1 MHLMSDILRKMAETF
16 IDKTVNFLQNTEP
29 GSKPLLNSKSN
40 TCKLYSSS
48 LVLILSVIFKV
59 IFEDKIVNMPEN
71 NLNL

>member
-1 MHLMSDILRKMAETF
+1 MAETF

-40 TCKLYSSS
+40 TCKLYSSL

-71 NLNL
+71 KMNL

>member
-1 MHLMSDILRKMAETF
+1 MAETS
-16 IDKTVNFLQNTEP
+16 IDKTVDFLQNTEP

-40 TCKLYSSS
+40 TCKPYSSS

-59 IFEDKIVNMPEN
+59 IFEDKIVNMPKN

>member
-1 MHLMSDILRKMAETF
+1 MAETF

-29 GSKPLLNSKSN
+29 GSKQLLNSRSN
-40 TCKLYSSS
+40 TCKLYSSP
-48 LVLILSVIFKV
+48 LVLILSVIFKI